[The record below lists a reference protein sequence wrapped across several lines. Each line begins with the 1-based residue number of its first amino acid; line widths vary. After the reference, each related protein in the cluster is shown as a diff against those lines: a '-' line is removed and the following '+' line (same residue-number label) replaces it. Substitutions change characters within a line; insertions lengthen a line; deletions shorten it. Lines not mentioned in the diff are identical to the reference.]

1 VGKVSHTPHCAMQS
15 ELLRHQ
21 YAPVELATNLTLNE
35 CNVTPCGL
43 EKFYQSFGGNFKE
56 GGSKFLRLTELV
68 LIRLNCI
75 YCGIPH
81 R

>member
-1 VGKVSHTPHCAMQS
+1 MGKVSHRAHCAMQS

-21 YAPVELATNLTLNE
+21 SASVELATNLTLNE

-43 EKFYQSFGGNFKE
+43 EEIYQSFGGNLKE
-56 GGSKFLRLTELV
+56 GGSKFLRLTELM
-68 LIRLNCI
+68 LIRLNRF
-75 YCGIPH
+75 YCGISH